1 MSEVLLRLQP
11 TPRLLKAG
19 TPRDPSR
26 GFPGLPI
33 KNFVVSE
40 HRAVSLARTSQV
52 FPEQFHVV
60 GRQSFSKL
68 GAWTQEGWLQE
79 LNDSPVS
86 VELHPICSETH
97 FDRVLA
103 EAQKLEESVIVLWY
117 GYLVSCLRFRRLW
130 FLPGSFPVLACLI
143 SEKDVGKKGD
153 CVNVNLVAFCCS

>member
-11 TPRLLKAG
+11 TPRLLRAG

-40 HRAVSLARTSQV
+40 HRAVSLARKTQV
-52 FPEQFHVV
+52 FPEKFHVV

-68 GAWTQEGWLQE
+68 GAWTQEGSLQE
-79 LNDSPVS
+79 LDDSPVS

-117 GYLVSCLRFRRLW
+117 GYLVSCLRFGRH
-130 FLPGSFPVLACLI
+130 
-143 SEKDVGKKGD
+143 
-153 CVNVNLVAFCCS
+153 